1 MLEKFKAE
9 INRALPKHLSGD
21 RMARIALTCFRSN
34 PKLGQCDPRSVF
46 AAVIMAS
53 QLGLEPGIGGSAFL
67 IPYGRE
73 CQFVPGW
80 QGLVDLAS
88 RAGRSSLWTGAV
100 YAGDE
105 FEYALGDSPYI
116 THRPTALDES
126 VDKLTHVYAVGRV
139 TGSDW
144 PVIEVWPIAKVRAHR
159 DRYNKVGSR
168 HYSHQN
174 LEMYARK
181 VALLQVLKYMPKSS
195 ELQTAIALDNAASTG
210 HQRIEVADAI
220 EATWTPID
228 EPENVEPEA
237 PPAKGM
243 ASVKEK
249 MLSRSEEKRV
259 AAMRG
264 DDDEPTAA

>member
-9 INRALPKHLSGD
+9 ISRALPKHLSGD

-105 FEYALGDSPYI
+105 FDYELGDSPFI
-116 THRPTALDES
+116 KHKPTATEES
-126 VDKLTHVYAVGRV
+126 IEKLTHVYAVGRV

-144 PVIEVWPIAKVRAHR
+144 PVLEVWTVAKVKAHR
-159 DRYNKVGSR
+159 DRYNKVGTR
-168 HYSHQN
+168 HYSHGN

-210 HQRIEVADAI
+210 EQRIEMKDAI
-220 EATWTPID
+220 DATWVPVEEAEGA
-228 EPENVEPEA
+228 EPVEM
-237 PPAKGM
+237 PATKGM

-249 MLSRSEEKRV
+249 MRRGNDDGPS
-259 AAMRG
+259 AA
-264 DDDEPTAA
+264 